1 MMKVLSAEEAVAE
14 VVFDGATLM
23 VGGFGLVGKP
33 LTLVRALNA
42 SAFKDLT
49 VISNNL
55 GEPGKGL
62 GETLRLGKVRRAI
75 GSYFTTNPDVAAAVI
90 AGKLQVTLI
99 PQGTMAEAMRA
110 AGAGLGGFYTPTAA
124 GTRLAEGKET
134 RVLRGREY
142 VLEEPLH
149 ADVALIRAHRADK
162 LGNLVYWKSAR
173 NFNPVMATAAKTVV
187 AEVDEIVEV
196 GALDPEII
204 VTPHLYVDRL
214 VIAKERL

>member
-62 GETLRLGKVRRAI
+62 GETLRLGKVRRAV
-75 GSYFTTNPDVAAAVI
+75 GSYFTTNPDVGAAVL
-90 AGKLQVTLI
+90 AKKLEGTLI

-124 GTRLAEGKET
+124 GTQLAEGEET
-134 RVLRGREY
+134 RVPRGGGY
-142 VLEEPLH
+142 ALAGPLH
-149 ADVALIRAHRADK
+149 AGPAPLPA
-162 LGNLVYWKSAR
+162 
-173 NFNPVMATAAKTVV
+173 P
-187 AEVDEIVEV
+187 
-196 GALDPEII
+196 
-204 VTPHLYVDRL
+204 
-214 VIAKERL
+214 

>member
-1 MMKVLSAEEAVAE
+1 MKRVLSAEEAVAE

-42 SAFKDLT
+42 SKFKDLT
-49 VISNNL
+49 IISNNL

-75 GSYFTTNPDVAAAVI
+75 GSYFTTNPDVGAAVI
-90 AGKLQVTLI
+90 AGKLEVTLI

-124 GTRLAEGKET
+124 GTKLAEGKET
-134 RVLRGREY
+134 RVLRGRQY

-196 GALDPEII
+196 GALDPEVI

-214 VIAKERL
+214 VLAKERL

>member
-1 MMKVLSAEEAVAE
+1 MMKVLSADEAVAE

-75 GSYFTTNPDVAAAVI
+75 GSYFTSNPDV
-90 AGKLQVTLI
+90 GKAYLEGRLQVTLLR
-99 PQGTMAEAMRA
+99 QGTFVEAMLA
-110 AGAGLGGFYTPTAA
+110 AGAGLGGVCTPSGVGIA
-124 GTRLAEGKET
+124 RAEAKET
-134 RVLRGREY
+134 R
-142 VLEEPLH
+142 PL
-149 ADVALIRAHRADK
+149 
-162 LGNLVYWKSAR
+162 GS
-173 NFNPVMATAAKTVV
+173 P
-187 AEVDEIVEV
+187 
-196 GALDPEII
+196 
-204 VTPHLYVDRL
+204 
-214 VIAKERL
+214 